1 MTTDEYFDLWLKE
14 QEGKIKAR
22 TLNRYAELIATHIKP
37 SFEGIPIKKVTKD
50 MIERYVA
57 EYLQAQAGLADNSV
71 LQIMGVIKRAFKQAV
86 IKGIIRVNPTLD
98 ISLKHRQKKI
108 DAFTER
114 EQRKLERF
122 IISSGRA
129 RYYGILIAMYTG
141 LRIGELL
148 ALTWDD
154 VDMRNATLSI
164 SKTVGNLRISKGQ
177 SNPYLGTP
185 KTAAGVRVIPYPKQ
199 LTPLFRLLKSVG
211 GEYVVSTIKGGY
223 VQVNSYQ
230 KTFCNI
236 LRMLKITHK
245 GFHSLRHTYATRAL
259 ESGADMKTLSEMLG
273 HSSPTVTLARYAH
286 STEKQK
292 VKLTQQVGSRLKRT
306 DYYLEM

>member
-129 RYYGILIAMYTG
+129 RYYGILIALYTG

-211 GEYVVSTIKGGY
+211 GASMWCLPSRAAMCRSTAIKRP
-223 VQVNSYQ
+223 
-230 KTFCNI
+230 FA
-236 LRMLKITHK
+236 
-245 GFHSLRHTYATRAL
+245 TYCVCSRSRTRASTVSDIPTPR
-259 ESGADMKTLSEMLG
+259 ER
-273 HSSPTVTLARYAH
+273 SSRARI
-286 STEKQK
+286 
-292 VKLTQQVGSRLKRT
+292 
-306 DYYLEM
+306 

>member
-1 MTTDEYFDLWLKE
+1 MTTDEYFNQWLKE
-14 QEGKIKAR
+14 QEGKIKTR
-22 TLNRYAELIATHIKP
+22 THNRYDELIATHIKP
-37 SFEGIPIKKVTKD
+37 SFDGVPIRKVTKE
-50 MIERYVA
+50 MVERYIS
-57 EYLQAQAGLADNSV
+57 EYLQCQAGLADNSV
-71 LQIMGVIKRAFKQAV
+71 LQIVGVIKRAFKQATSR
-86 IKGIIRVNPTLD
+86 GIIKTNPTLD
-98 ISLKHRQKKI
+98 ITLKHRQKKI

-114 EQRKLERF
+114 EQKKLERF
-122 IISSGRA
+122 IMKSGRA
-129 RYYGILIAMYTG
+129 RNYGILIALYTG

-164 SKTVGNLRISKGQ
+164 SKTVGNLRISKGEK
-177 SNPYLGTP
+177 NPYLGTP

-199 LTPLFRLLKSVG
+199 LTPLFRLLKSTG
-211 GEYVVSTIKGGY
+211 GEYVISTIKGGY

-230 KTFCNI
+230 KSFGKI
-236 LRMLKITHK
+236 LKYLKISHK

-292 VKLTQQVGSRLKRT
+292 LKLTQQVGSRLKRT
-306 DYYLEM
+306 DFYLEM